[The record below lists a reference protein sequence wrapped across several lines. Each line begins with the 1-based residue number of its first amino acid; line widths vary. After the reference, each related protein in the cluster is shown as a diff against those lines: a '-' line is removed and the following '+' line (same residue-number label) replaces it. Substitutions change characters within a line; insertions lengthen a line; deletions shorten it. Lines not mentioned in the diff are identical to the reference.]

1 MKRSARYLALALSLS
16 LVVAAG
22 CGSDNKKS
30 NNASNTGSSTA
41 TKSDLKVGAIF
52 DLSGAT
58 ADVGTPYSE
67 GIRDFVDWKNAS
79 GGVAGHKI
87 AMSYQDYGYKVPQAE
102 QLYSQYV
109 SQGVKV
115 FMGWGTGDTEALKPK
130 VNADKIPFMSASYA
144 ETLADPKV
152 TPYNFFPGASYSQ
165 QMRIALQWISD
176 KNPGKHV
183 EVAVFHNDSP
193 FGTSPLDDGK
203 KYIAD
208 HKLNLGFK
216 NYPMPAGA
224 TDFVAQI
231 GQAKAQGAKYIIVQ
245 NVASPAAKLA
255 QNLKSQN
262 SEMQLM
268 CLNWCADELFVKLAG
283 PAAEGMIGV
292 VPFAPPVAGTS
303 GLDDIN
309 GFLKAKNTDA
319 ATKGLHYVQ
328 GWYTM
333 ASMMQGVENAY
344 KANGDNPTG
353 EQIKAGLEQIKDFK
367 TPVSGAITFTADWHA
382 GLLSAPMYQVS
393 GGAFKKLSDP
403 ITVPGP
409 GNPSASVSGIS
420 SGSSSG
426 SSTTTSK

>member
-1 MKRSARYLALALSLS
+1 MKRSARKLALVLSLA
-16 LVVAAG
+16 LVVGAG
-22 CGSDNKKS
+22 CGGGGSKN
-30 NNASNTGSSTA
+30 NNASNTNSSTA
-41 TKSDLKVGAIF
+41 AKSDIKVGAIF
-52 DLSGAT
+52 DLSGPT

-67 GIRDFVDWKNAS
+67 GIRDYVDWKNGQ
-79 GGVAGHKI
+79 GGVDGHKI
-87 AMSYQDYGYKVPQAE
+87 NMMFQDYGYKVPQAE

-109 SQGVKV
+109 SQGAKV
-115 FMGWGTGDTEALKPK
+115 FIGWGTGDSEALKPK

-165 QMRIALQWISD
+165 QMRIALQWIADNNS
-176 KNPGKHV
+176 GKHV

-231 GQAKAQGAKYIIVQ
+231 GQAKSQGAKYIIVQ

-262 SEMQLM
+262 SDMQLM

-283 PAAEGMIGV
+283 PAAENMIGV

-309 GFLKAKNTDA
+309 NFLKAKNTDA
-319 ATKGLHYVQ
+319 TAKGLHYVQ
-328 GWYTM
+328 GWYTI
-333 ASMMQGVENAY
+333 ASMMQGVENAL

-353 EQIKAGLEQIKDFK
+353 EQIKAGLEQIKDFN
-367 TPVSGAITFTADWHA
+367 TPISDPINFTSTWHA
-382 GLLSAPMYQVS
+382 GLLSAPLYQVS
-393 GGAFKKLSDP
+393 NGVFKKISSP

-409 GNPSASVSGIS
+409 GNPSATVSGL
-420 SGSSSG
+420 
-426 SSTTTSK
+426 TTTSK